1 MNNLLFLKLGGSL
14 ITDKDKAHTVRQ
26 DILDRIAQEVSSALV
41 SNPQLRLLIGH
52 GSGSFGH
59 IPAQKYQT
67 RNGVTTPQEWL
78 GFIEV
83 WREAIALNSLVMG
96 ALHKAGIPA
105 ISFSPCAQ
113 ILAVD
118 GKINSWDTVQIRSAL
133 IHGIVPVVYGDVIF
147 DSIRGGTIF
156 STEEQFEFLAAE
168 FDPEKILLAG
178 VEPGVWKDYPERE
191 EIIPSITPVTIKDL
205 DKTLNGSASP
215 DVTGGMQS
223 KVHTMMN
230 LIEKGLCREVIIF
243 SGLEP
248 NLVSK
253 VILGQKTGTR
263 LCRNT

>member
-14 ITDKDKAHTVRQ
+14 ITDKNEPHTVRQ
-26 DILDRIAQEVSSALV
+26 EVLDRLAQEISSALV

-67 RNGVTTPQEWL
+67 RQGVTTPQEWL
-78 GFIEV
+78 GFTEV
-83 WREAIALNSLVMG
+83 WREAIALNSLVMK

-118 GKINSWDTVQIRSAL
+118 GKIDSWDTVQIRSAL
-133 IHGIVPVVYGDVIF
+133 IHGLVPVIYGDVIF

-168 FDPEKILLAG
+168 FEPEKILLAG
-178 VEPGVWKDYPERE
+178 VEPGVWKDYPDRK
-191 EIIPSITPVTIKDL
+191 EILPAITPATINSL
-205 DKTLNGSASP
+205 SKTLNGSASP

-223 KVHTMMN
+223 KVQIMMN
-230 LIEKGLCREVIIF
+230 LIEKGLSREIIIF

-248 NLVSK
+248 GFIPK
-253 VILGQKTGTR
+253 VISGQKVGTR
-263 LCRNT
+263 LYRND